1 MASPGLSEI
10 ISTTLR
16 NRSGKLADNVSNNT
30 ALLYRLK
37 EKGNRRPFSGG
48 RTIVEE
54 IAYAETGTFKRYSGY
69 DTVDIS
75 ASDVFTAAEFDIRQC
90 AVAVTMSGLEELQ
103 NSSKEMVIDLLS
115 SRIENAERT
124 MMNNMSNDIYS
135 DGLADSG
142 KQIDGLQL
150 IIADAGTGT
159 VGGINSTTWSFW
171 KNQFYDFSDESVTPG
186 ASTIQTAMNTLYLNC
201 SRNRDMPDLI
211 VADNTYFRFYWESL
225 QAIQRINNSKLAE
238 AGFENL
244 RFMGADCIFDG
255 GIGGNAPASHMY
267 FINSDYMF
275 YRPHRNRDMVPLNP
289 DRYATNQDAVVKLIA
304 WAGNMTCNGRKFQGV
319 ILD

>member
-54 IAYAETGTFKRYSGY
+54 IAYAETGTFRRYSGY

-171 KNQFYDFSDESVTPG
+171 KNQFYDFSVESVTPG

-225 QAIQRINNSKLAE
+225 QAIQRITNSKLAE

-319 ILD
+319 IVS

>member
-54 IAYAETGTFKRYSGY
+54 IAYAETGTYKRYSGY

-75 ASDVFTAAEFDIRQC
+75 ASDVFTAAEYDIRQC

-103 NSSKEMVIDLLS
+103 NSGEEMVIDLLS
-115 SRIENAERT
+115 ARIENAERT

-150 IIADAGTGT
+150 IIGDAGTGT
-159 VGGINSTTWSFW
+159 VGGINSSTWSFW
-171 KNQFYDFSDESVTPG
+171 QNQFYDFSAETVTPG
-186 ASTIQTAMNTLYLNC
+186 ASTIQTAMNTLYLKC

-225 QAIQRINNSKLAE
+225 QAIQRISNSKLAE

-255 GIGGNAPASHMY
+255 GIGGNAPSSHMY
-267 FINSDYMF
+267 FINSDYIF
-275 YRPHRNRDMVPLNP
+275 YRPHRSRDMVPLNP

-304 WAGNMTCNGRKFQGV
+304 WAGNMTSSGRKFQGV
-319 ILD
+319 IVA